1 MAPRVLIVSNRLPI
15 TAQRSGQGFA
25 IDPSPGGLATGLRA
39 AHERTQGWWIGWPG
53 IGEDLVPEERQRLID
68 LLAERRLAPVFLS
81 SDELTR
87 YYHGFSNEFL
97 WPVFHYLTG
106 QVPYR
111 TRDWPV
117 YQDVNRCFAE
127 EVVRQYQPGD
137 LIWVHDYHLM
147 LVPRLVRQRLP
158 EARIGYF
165 LHIPFPAEEVYR
177 TLPHREELL
186 QGLLGA
192 DLIGFHTT
200 IYLRH
205 FASALLLLLG
215 LQTAVDRVA
224 LDDRTVRLGVFP
236 MGADAAHFASLADQP
251 EVKEEVERVRA
262 GSEFTLVAIDRLDY
276 TKGVPQRLLAYES
289 LLHRHPEL
297 HGRVKLVNLAV
308 PSRGQVRAYREFSRE
323 VNSLVGRING
333 AFATPSWVPLHY
345 MVRSVPERELVA
357 LYKAADVM
365 LVTPIRDGMN
375 LVAKEYVASRTD
387 ERGVLVLSE
396 YAGAAAE
403 LVEAVSTNPYDI
415 DASAEAYYQALIM
428 PGPEQERRMR
438 GLRSRVMKNDVHRW
452 VEQFLQNLE
461 YLPTPGRPIQPN
473 GNHAER
479 ILPAVQGARRLVL
492 LLDYDGT
499 LVPTALSPELALPDD
514 DLLEL
519 LRRLGTRRRTEVH
532 LLSGR
537 TTGFLDRWFGNLPI
551 HLHAEHGS
559 FSRPLGR
566 PQWSRRDHPAPGWQE
581 AVRPILSDFA
591 RRTPGALVEVKEAGL
606 AWHWRAADSEIGA
619 RQARELGMHLGQLLS
634 NQPVELLWGEFV
646 LEIRPYGVNK
656 GTVADE
662 LAREHLPEATLVAA
676 GNDRTD
682 DDLFGS
688 LPAEALTIAVG
699 ERPSKARFR
708 VHDVWE
714 LRKLLA
720 QITDGKTVGRQDG
733 K

>member
-1 MAPRVLIVSNRLPI
+1 MAQRVLIVSNRLPI
-15 TAQRSGQGFA
+15 TAQRSPDGFS
-25 IDPSPGGLATGLRA
+25 IEPSSGGLATGLRA
-39 AHERTQGWWIGWPG
+39 SHEGSNGWWIGWPG
-53 IGEDLVPEERQRLID
+53 LGENLEPEDRRRLTE
-68 LLAERRLAPVFLS
+68 LLTERRLAPVFLS
-81 SDELTR
+81 DDELTR
-87 YYHGFSNEFL
+87 YYHGFSNEFI

-117 YQDVNRCFAE
+117 YREVNRCFAD
-127 EVVRQYQPGD
+127 EVVRHYQPGD

-158 EARIGYF
+158 EARIGFF

-192 DLIGFHTT
+192 DLIGFHNT

-215 LQTAVDRVA
+215 VPTAVDRVA
-224 LDDRTVRLGVFP
+224 VEDRSVRLGVFP
-236 MGADAAHFASLADQP
+236 MGVDAAHYASLADQP
-251 EVKEEVERVRA
+251 DLKEDIERVRA

-276 TKGVPQRLLAYES
+276 TKGVPQRLLAYEA

-297 HGRVKLVNLAV
+297 REKVKLVNLAV
-308 PSRGQVRAYREFSRE
+308 PSRGEVRAYREFSRE
-323 VNSLVGRING
+323 VNALVGRING
-333 AFATPSWVPLHY
+333 AFATPSWVPVHY

-357 LYKAADVM
+357 LYRAADVM

-396 YAGAAAE
+396 YAGASAE
-403 LVEAVSTNPYDI
+403 LVEAVSVNPYDI
-415 DASAEAYYQALIM
+415 DASAEAYYEALMM

-438 GLRSRVMKNDVHRW
+438 GLRSRVMKNDVFRW
-452 VEQFLQNLE
+452 GEQFLRTLE
-461 YLPTPGRPIQPN
+461 ELPAPSPRPAAGGDQV
-473 GNHAER
+473 ER
-479 ILPAVQGARRLVL
+479 ILPVVQGARRLILV
-492 LLDYDGT
+492 LDYDGT
-499 LVPTALSPELALPDD
+499 LIPTALSPELALPDD
-514 DLLEL
+514 DLLQL

-566 PQWSRRDHPAPGWQE
+566 TYWVRRDHPAPGWQE
-581 AVRPILSDFA
+581 AVRPILADFA

-606 AWHWRAADSEIGA
+606 AFHWRAADPDVGA
-619 RQARELGMHLGQLLS
+619 RQAHELGMHLGQLMS
-634 NQPVELLWGEFV
+634 NQPIELLWGDHV
-646 LEIRPYGVNK
+646 LEIRPYGVHK

-662 LAREHLPEATLVAA
+662 LAKEHLPEATLVAA

-682 DDLFGS
+682 EDLFGS
-688 LPAEALTIAVG
+688 LPDDALTIAVG
-699 ERPSKARFR
+699 ERPSKARYR

-714 LRKLLA
+714 LRRLLG
-720 QITDGKTVGRQDG
+720 QINGR
-733 K
+733 